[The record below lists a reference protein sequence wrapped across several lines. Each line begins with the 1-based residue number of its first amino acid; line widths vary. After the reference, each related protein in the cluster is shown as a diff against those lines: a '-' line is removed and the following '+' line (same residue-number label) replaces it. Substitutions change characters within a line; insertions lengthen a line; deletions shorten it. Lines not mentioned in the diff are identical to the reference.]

1 MSFQVTN
8 GRFQALLAG
17 GAPIVGGRL
26 YTYVSGTTTF
36 KATYT
41 DSTLATPNT
50 YTADGS
56 GGQYIALNARG
67 EAHCWLGTGSYSLVL
82 KDAAGVTVWS
92 EDGLSDPASVAVQ
105 LSTDLAASG
114 GSALVGFIQAGS
126 GAVARTIQA
135 KARERVSLEDFG
147 AVADWNGTSGT
158 DNLTALNNAIAAV
171 ATFGGVVELGYGRF
185 LISAAPTLTALKHI
199 TIRGKGSAESDN
211 DIASTELVI
220 ASGALTIESPN
231 VRLEKLVLR
240 GKAGHTGNLVQVGT
254 ATGGTTANSF
264 AAVDVGFFTAGQD
277 GLRIGHDS
285 GTNANNFYLENCRF
299 FNNGRHGLY
308 ISDDTYPAPPDANA
322 GTIVHCVSQHNA
334 SDGIRFGNAWV
345 NTVVGGVY
353 ELNSGCGARML
364 QGSKYNKITGGDF
377 EQNSGTADISIESVN
392 AVFNSVD
399 VNAVNFASINDTGS
413 LTQINAPDLSSTP
426 GFIQKGVYRMYMAH
440 NGGSNDIISGTAS
453 GTLRLIQGD
462 DAINDAN
469 AQLYVSAIGTRLG
482 KSTGG
487 KVGFFDATPVAKINT
502 SIGAGTFVDSGATA
516 VHTAS
521 TFEGYTIGQ
530 VIVALRNYGLLA

>member
-41 DSTLATPNT
+41 DHTLGTPNT

-67 EAHCWLGTGSYSLVL
+67 EANLWLGTGPYTLL
-82 KDAAGVTVWS
+82 LRDAAGVEVWS
-92 EDGLSDPASVAVQ
+92 GDGFEDPASVAIQ
-105 LSTDLAASG
+105 LEADLA
-114 GSALVGFIQAGS
+114 GSAGASLVGFIQSGT
-126 GAVARTIQA
+126 GAVTRTIQA
-135 KARERVSLEDFG
+135 KARESVSLEDFG
-147 AVADWNGTSGT
+147 GVGDWNGSSGT
-158 DNLTALNNAIAAV
+158 DNLAALNSAIASI
-171 ATFGGVVELGYGRF
+171 ATYGGTVELGYGRF
-185 LISAAPTLTALKHI
+185 RISAAPTLTALKHI

-211 DIASTELVI
+211 DIAATELI
-220 ASGALTIESPN
+220 ITSGAVTIESPN
-231 VRLEKLVLR
+231 VRLEKLVIR
-240 GKAGHTGNLVQVGT
+240 GASGHTGNLVQVGT

-264 AAVDVGFFTAGQD
+264 AAIDVGFFTAGQD

-285 GTNANNFYLENCRF
+285 GTNANNFYLANCRF

-308 ISDDTYPAPPDANA
+308 ISDDTYPAPPDANG

-377 EQNSGTADISIESVN
+377 EQNSGTADISIEGVN

-413 LTQINAPDLSSTP
+413 LTQITAPDLSSTP

-469 AQLYVSAIGTRLG
+469 AQVYVSAIGTRIG
-482 KSTGG
+482 KSTSG
-487 KVGFFDATPVAKINT
+487 KVGFFDATPVSKIT
-502 SIGAGTFVDSGATA
+502 TGIGAGTFADSGATV
-516 VHTAS
+516 VHTGS
-521 TFEGYTIGQ
+521 TFDGYTIGQ
-530 VIVALRNYGLLA
+530 IVVALRNYGLLA